1 MRKFFPKLAPPSC
14 DSLTDVYM
22 TISHDGGASFGKNF
36 RISDHNWTFAPI
48 EPGFA
53 GGYHGD
59 YDGVAA
65 DRGNFYLSWSD
76 ERNGVSDAYFS
87 QVPASRDPGTQDFN
101 ISAGKL
107 FDEVVAGSTAT
118 FDFNTSAGNGFSGT
132 LNLSA
137 SPAIS
142 GVTYNFAT

>member
-1 MRKFFPKLAPPSC
+1 MSA
-14 DSLTDVYM
+14 M
-22 TISHDGGASFGKNF
+22 A
-36 RISDHNWTFAPI
+36 
-48 EPGFA
+48 
-53 GGYHGD
+53 
-59 YDGVAA
+59 
-65 DRGNFYLSWSD
+65 
-76 ERNGVSDAYFS
+76 SDAYFS

-142 GVTYNFAT
+142 GVTYNFATPSITAGSPATLTVLTSAAVEPGSYLITVTATGGGLTRKSNSR